1 MELPQKNKIYTHA
14 EYKKFDDNVKD
25 DNVKVE
31 TIEGYIYARSTIVV
45 TSRNLF

>member
-1 MELPQKNKIYTHA
+1 MELPQKNKIYIHA
-14 EYKKFDDNVKD
+14 EYKKFD

-31 TIEGYIYARSTIVV
+31 TIEGYIYERSTIVV